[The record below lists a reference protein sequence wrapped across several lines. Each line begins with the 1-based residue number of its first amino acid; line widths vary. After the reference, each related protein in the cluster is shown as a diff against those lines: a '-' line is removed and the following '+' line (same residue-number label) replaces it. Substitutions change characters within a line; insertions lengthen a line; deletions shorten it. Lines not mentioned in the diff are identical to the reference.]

1 MTLNSMALIWLSY
14 PRNCIAQ
21 TIQYNS
27 VHSLEIFSL
36 EGFFRGFLKLL
47 QFLAPISNIFCLS
60 LPPTLKRGRGGF
72 INAYCNS
79 AMGNISTIMDKD
91 MMEPAARRC
100 KSLYSDGEQRE
111 GFDINQTARKKQD
124 PQPCH
129 WSIKKN
135 EISSRITE

>member
-1 MTLNSMALIWLSY
+1 
-14 PRNCIAQ
+14 
-21 TIQYNS
+21 
-27 VHSLEIFSL
+27 
-36 EGFFRGFLKLL
+36 
-47 QFLAPISNIFCLS
+47 
-60 LPPTLKRGRGGF
+60 
-72 INAYCNS
+72 
-79 AMGNISTIMDKD
+79 MDKD

-135 EISSRITE
+135 EIFSRITEWNPLLFQQVIMLTISGLKLYECMEEKNPL